1 VGDWQIAV
9 NNSKPYTLPD
19 FGPTDAHVRG
29 SLGLDIT
36 HNIVQGQN
44 IICVIVRTAQPDGGL
59 LNPLYLAGEFGVML
73 NPDRLVPQKSEGRFE
88 CYEENF
94 LPYYAGVIEY
104 VSEFTLQCLPE
115 TDAAL
120 VEFVYAEPFHDAV
133 EVSINGGDYA
143 PILWQPRRLKLATQ
157 QLHVGENRLTTR
169 VYTTLIRSFEG
180 QCFDYHRHVYRDI
193 ENTARDMTS

>member
-1 VGDWQIAV
+1 LNESPE
-9 NNSKPYTLPD
+9 NNVQFFQEIPIYGQFSETYLP
-19 FGPTDAHVRG
+19 
-29 SLGLDIT
+29 
-36 HNIVQGQN
+36 
-44 IICVIVRTAQPDGGL
+44 
-59 LNPLYLAGEFGVML
+59 LNPDMACLPRLTRLRYHYHSLYLAGEFGVML

-88 CYEENF
+88 CYEENL

-120 VEFVYAEPFHDAV
+120 LDFVYAEPFYEAV

-143 PILWQPRRLKLATQ
+143 PILWQPHRLKLATQ
-157 QLHVGENRLTTR
+157 QLRVGKNRLTTR

-193 ENTARDMTS
+193 ENTARDSLPSNY